1 MYCENFKISSS
12 TWATHFL
19 RMNNI
24 TLPPRAHIH
33 KSVRWP
39 TLFCL
44 IFTVCHSFCRELF
57 RPLYGEKRESFL
69 KNDGISFIVVR
80 DPFERLVSAY
90 FDKISKN
97 YTEKS
102 IEWETFGE
110 IQVYIKENYRKIKR
124 EGLIPTFEEFAEY
137 VATNT
142 TVLTPRINNH
152 WKPIFY
158 NCAPCIEKYA
168 AVYPKKFLLKPF
180 LW

>member
-1 MYCENFKISSS
+1 M
-12 TWATHFL
+12 
-19 RMNNI
+19 
-24 TLPPRAHIH
+24 
-33 KSVRWP
+33 
-39 TLFCL
+39 
-44 IFTVCHSFCRELF
+44 SFCRELF
-57 RPLYGEKRESFL
+57 GPLYGEKRESFL

-110 IQVYIKENYRKIKR
+110 IQVYIKEKYRKIKR

-180 LW
+180 L

>member
-1 MYCENFKISSS
+1 MYSFVIS
-12 TWATHFL
+12 A
-19 RMNNI
+19 
-24 TLPPRAHIH
+24 
-33 KSVRWP
+33 
-39 TLFCL
+39 
-44 IFTVCHSFCRELF
+44 CRELF
-57 RPLYGEKRESFL
+57 GPLYGEKRELFI
-69 KNDGISFIVVR
+69 KEDGISFIVVR

-110 IQVYIKENYRKIKR
+110 IQVHIKENYRKIKR
-124 EGLIPTFEEFAEY
+124 GGLIPTFEEFAEY

-158 NCAPCIEKYA
+158 NCAPCIEKYVEENLMKYFVVQIFSLIRYMVIMKMETLSRDSQYLKVK
-168 AVYPKKFLLKPF
+168 VYFFSLF
-180 LW
+180 DHF